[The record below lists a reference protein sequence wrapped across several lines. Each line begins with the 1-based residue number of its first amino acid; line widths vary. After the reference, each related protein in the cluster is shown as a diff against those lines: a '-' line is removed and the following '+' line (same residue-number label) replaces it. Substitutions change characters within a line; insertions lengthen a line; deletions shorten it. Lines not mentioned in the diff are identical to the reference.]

1 MNKLRFIERIIVMLP
16 EELLREI
23 NLYWG
28 EKCHTCL
35 CRIKVFPK
43 SICNAIK
50 QGKWYYCSRKC
61 YEFC

>member
-1 MNKLRFIERIIVMLP
+1 MLP
-16 EELLREI
+16 KEILEEI

-35 CRIKVFPK
+35 CRIDFFPK

-50 QGKWYYCSRKC
+50 QGKWYYCSCEC
-61 YEFC
+61 YEFT